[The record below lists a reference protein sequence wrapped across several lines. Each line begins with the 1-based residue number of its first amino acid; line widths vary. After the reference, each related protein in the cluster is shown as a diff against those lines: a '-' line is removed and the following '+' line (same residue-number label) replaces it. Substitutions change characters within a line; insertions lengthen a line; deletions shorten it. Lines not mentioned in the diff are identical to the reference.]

1 MLAVTSPQG
10 AVAEP
15 YFPLE
20 HRVNIGVADLH
31 SFPEGNLSV
40 IYMPEKKNHCGRSQL
55 CGSEPCRRNTKC
67 EFPKAGRGRTIL
79 IKCGKACLDLSLQVE
94 VGYTGEE

>member
-20 HRVNIGVADLH
+20 HSVNIGVADLH

-40 IYMPEKKNHCGRSQL
+40 IYVAEKK
-55 CGSEPCRRNTKC
+55 
-67 EFPKAGRGRTIL
+67 
-79 IKCGKACLDLSLQVE
+79 SLWKIAVMWFRAVQKE
-94 VGYTGEE
+94 YQM